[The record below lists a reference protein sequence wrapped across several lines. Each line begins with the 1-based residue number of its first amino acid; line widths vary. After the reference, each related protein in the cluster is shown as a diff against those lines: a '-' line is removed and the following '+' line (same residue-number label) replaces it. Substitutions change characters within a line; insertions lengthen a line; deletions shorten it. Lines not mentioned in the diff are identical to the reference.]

1 MSETFQ
7 VAAIIGKLPLD
18 WKNFKNYLKHKR
30 KKTKI
35 EDLIIRLHIE
45 EDNNGTERKVRN
57 PYVAKANVIEHGRR
71 GSLKSSQVSSLA
83 NGSSWDL

>member
-7 VAAIIGKLPLD
+7 VAAIVEKLPLD

-45 EDNNGTERKVRN
+45 EDNNGAERKVRN
-57 PYVAKANVIEHGRR
+57 PYVAKANVIEHGQLFGYKKRQFEKQS
-71 GSLKSSQVSSLA
+71 GK
-83 NGSSWDL
+83 